1 MACISG
7 KSGVVQID
15 STPVAQV
22 RSYTITET
30 GETADCTSMSSGGY
44 RTFTPTLNTWEGSMD
59 LVWDSQDLVAGLAVG
74 GTAVTLTVYPEGTGY
89 NMEGDVIITSMEITG
104 EYDGIVEASVGFT
117 GTGTLT
123 RSAS

>member
-7 KSGVVQID
+7 NDGVVQIEA
-15 STPVAQV
+15 TPVAQV

-30 GETADCTSMSSGGY
+30 GETVDCSHMASGGY

-59 LVWDSQDLVAGLAVG
+59 LVWDSQDLVSGLAVG
-74 GTAVTLTVYPEGTGY
+74 GPAVTLTVYPQGTGY
-89 NMEGDVIITSMEITG
+89 NMEGEVIITSMEITA
-104 EYDGIVEASVGFT
+104 EYDGLVEASVAFT